1 MSQTAKIGVAP
12 FSRTSQGERTSR
24 SILTVTL
31 RMPSRF
37 REFCWFCSRYMPSW

>member
-1 MSQTAKIGVAP
+1 
-12 FSRTSQGERTSR
+12 
-24 SILTVTL
+24 LTVTL